1 MRFGARQLTQFLA
14 AMPAA
19 WPTRRHEHAELQP
32 YLVLTQ
38 VRVVVQCSIIVEGRE
53 RPQASPRRCGL
64 GGVAMPPD
72 DMEVVRESVTLDHLA
87 ELAETGFGNLL
98 KAVVDVGRG
107 IMAIGGEMHADEEAA
122 LLGLGSSQTD
132 LWGVNLYPSQYGQSD
147 WIEFDSMINIRPRQG
162 NRSRGVE
169 DPAAQEKIVAIVG
182 RLVRS

>member
-1 MRFGARQLTQFLA
+1 
-14 AMPAA
+14 
-19 WPTRRHEHAELQP
+19 
-32 YLVLTQ
+32 
-38 VRVVVQCSIIVEGRE
+38 
-53 RPQASPRRCGL
+53 
-64 GGVAMPPD
+64 MPPD